1 MVQYLVFEFVERTL
15 LEDLDCNP
23 TGLPRETV
31 ACNMVQLL
39 RAMEYLHSCQV
50 SWAAADVSAT

>member
-1 MVQYLVFEFVERTL
+1 MQYLVFEFVERTL

-23 TGLPRETV
+23 TGLLRETV

-50 SWAAADVSAT
+50 SRAAADVSAT

>member
-23 TGLPRETV
+23 TGLPREAV

-50 SWAAADVSAT
+50 SRAAADVSAT